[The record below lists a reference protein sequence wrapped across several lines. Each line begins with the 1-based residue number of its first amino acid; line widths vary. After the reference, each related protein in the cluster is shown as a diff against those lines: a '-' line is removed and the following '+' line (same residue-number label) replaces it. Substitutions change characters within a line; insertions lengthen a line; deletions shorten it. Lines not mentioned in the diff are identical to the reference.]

1 MSKTKISYLVSHT
14 TLQNQIENSQQYQTM
29 LQIIRLSVYNH

>member
-1 MSKTKISYLVSHT
+1 MSKTKISYLVSYK